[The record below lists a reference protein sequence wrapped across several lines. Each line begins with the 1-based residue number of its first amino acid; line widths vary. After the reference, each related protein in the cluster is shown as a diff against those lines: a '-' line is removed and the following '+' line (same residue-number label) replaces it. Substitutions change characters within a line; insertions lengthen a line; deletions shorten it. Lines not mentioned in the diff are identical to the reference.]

1 MGTRIRSGL
10 FGLAGM
16 TAALLAASTAHAAGE
31 ANEAR
36 AVPFVEIAKTA
47 VPDRD
52 WPRKV
57 CALASA
63 SCGAPGQPDDADEAP
78 SLYRAKNDTSGNY
91 YAILPG
97 PQLLKVSFAS
107 AAGWKVV
114 QRWDF
119 SDYQPADRVEGDG
132 KPPPLRIYPALYP
145 LGGERFAVAVLAGW
159 SESYSGGG
167 GGWENA
173 DFVELRPNGGHA
185 RTPRVS
191 KLPFSC
197 SKQIR
202 ACFTEHDYQH
212 SPHCSEDFDGALRLR
227 FVPGASAGN
236 LDWIATWKES
246 HWPGQEPQS
255 KTGHT
260 SVSVTL
266 PAGRD
271 PVAAGNALR
280 DKIPFCEPLN

>member
-16 TAALLAASTAHAAGE
+16 TTALLAASTAHAAGE

-47 VPDRD
+47 LPDRD
-52 WPRKV
+52 WSRKI

-78 SLYRAKNDTSGNY
+78 SLYRAKSDTSGNY

-97 PQLLKVSFAS
+97 PQLLKVSFAP

-185 RTPRVS
+185 RAPRVS

-202 ACFTEHDYQH
+202 ACFTEKDYQH

-255 KTGHT
+255 KTAHT

>member
-1 MGTRIRSGL
+1 MDTRIRSRMC
-10 FGLAGM
+10 GLAGW
-16 TAALLAASTAHAAGE
+16 TVALLAASTVHAAGE

-36 AVPFVEIAKTA
+36 AVPLVEIAKTA
-47 VPDRD
+47 VPDRG

-57 CALASA
+57 CELASA
-63 SCGAPGQPDDADEAP
+63 SCGSPDQPGDADEAP
-78 SLYRAKNDTSGNY
+78 SLYRAKNDAPGTY

-114 QRWDF
+114 QQWDF

-212 SPHCSEDFDGALRLR
+212 SPHCSEDFDGSLRLR

>member
-1 MGTRIRSGL
+1 MRTLTRSRR
-10 FGLAGM
+10 FGLAGL
-16 TAALLAASTAHAAGE
+16 TAALLAASTANAAAE

-36 AVPFVEIAKTA
+36 AVPFIEVTKTA

-57 CALASA
+57 CELASA
-63 SCGAPGQPDDADEAP
+63 SCGASGESGDADSAP
-78 SLYRAKNDTSGNY
+78 SLYRARNDAAGVY
-91 YAILPG
+91 YATLPG

-107 AAGWKVV
+107 GTGWKVV
-114 QRWDF
+114 QQWNF
-119 SDYQPADRVEGDG
+119 SDYPPTDRVEGDG
-132 KPPPLRIYPALYP
+132 EPPPLRIYPALYP

-167 GGWENA
+167 GSWENA

-185 RTPRVS
+185 RTPRVA

-202 ACFTEHDYQH
+202 ACFTERDYRH
-212 SPHCSEDFDGALRLR
+212 SPHCSEDFDGSLRLR
-227 FVPGASAGN
+227 FVPGASAGD

-246 HWPGQEPQS
+246 HWPGQEPRS

-280 DKIPFCEPLN
+280 DKIPFCEPVN

>member
-1 MGTRIRSGL
+1 MRTLTRSRG
-10 FGLAGM
+10 FGLAGL
-16 TAALLAASTAHAAGE
+16 TAALLAASTANAAAE

-36 AVPFVEIAKTA
+36 AVPLVEVANTA
-47 VPDRD
+47 APDRD

-57 CALASA
+57 CELASA
-63 SCGAPGQPDDADEAP
+63 SCGAAGQSGDADSAP
-78 SLYRAKNDTSGNY
+78 SLYRARNDAAGLY

-97 PQLLKVSFAS
+97 PQLLQVSFAS
-107 AAGWKVV
+107 GTGWKVV
-114 QRWDF
+114 RQWDF
-119 SDYQPADRVEGDG
+119 SDYPLTDRVEGDG
-132 KPPPLRIYPALYP
+132 EPPPLRIYPALYP

-167 GGWENA
+167 GSWENA
-173 DFVELRPNGGHA
+173 DFVELRPDGGHA
-185 RTPRVS
+185 RTPRAA

-197 SKQIR
+197 SKHIR
-202 ACFTEHDYQH
+202 ACFTEHDYRH
-212 SPHCSEDFDGALRLR
+212 SPHCSEDFDGSLRLR
-227 FVPGASAGN
+227 FVPGASAGS

-246 HWPGQEPQS
+246 HWPGQEPRG

-280 DKIPFCEPLN
+280 DKIPFCEPVN